1 VIAVDLDSSS
11 NAQLRKTVSSM
22 QSGEIVAVCAEF
34 VASPPDIPDS
44 PALVDTTAVS
54 LCDVVESGSNATA
67 PSTVEAEAPS
77 TIEPEALSTVEA
89 EAPSTIEPEAL
100 STVEAEAPSTIEPE
114 ALSTVEAEAP
124 STIEPE
130 AFSTVEAEAPST
142 IEPEAPSTVE
152 AEAPSTIEPEV
163 AASGSPPLSP
173 CMPESTP
180 TTNSAGETPFPPVI
194 DSIVPSA
201 AVIRKDSTT
210 TLKSVFPSVAA
221 GFSSEPESESIE
233 DRSSPAPSPPPE
245 GIKAVARSVIVPVDK
260 SSVIA
265 GQEAFAFD
273 DKFKEEESLKSAQ
286 KSREASPG
294 KQYYSMFGCM

>member
-22 QSGEIVAVCAEF
+22 QSGEIVAICAEF

-67 PSTVEAEAPS
+67 P
-77 TIEPEALSTVEA
+77 STVEA

>member
-22 QSGEIVAVCAEF
+22 QSGEIVAICAEF

-89 EAPSTIEPEAL
+89 EAPSTIEPEA
-100 STVEAEAPSTIEPE
+100 PSTIKPE

-130 AFSTVEAEAPST
+130 AFSTV
-142 IEPEAPSTVE
+142 
-152 AEAPSTIEPEV
+152 EPEV